1 LKKYTFPSIKPKQFL
16 ARERKIHNPAVLDKK
31 ACIAFCQKEQK
42 STALNVAV
50 VLLGQCRPT
59 DAWALLLAFSHWAAR
74 FQGWAM
80 SMFFP
85 LRLMVKIRGEKK
97 TGKPIKPRKPEKK

>member
-1 LKKYTFPSIKPKQFL
+1 
-16 ARERKIHNPAVLDKK
+16 
-31 ACIAFCQKEQK
+31 
-42 STALNVAV
+42 LNVAV

-59 DAWALLLAFSHWAAR
+59 DAWALLLAFSHWAAK